1 MIDGTNSHLKQRM
14 TEWSNPEG
22 DHVKFT
28 SESGKSTTYTTDASG
43 TTTKTKGGKTKEISQ
58 RKRDRQVARKS
69 SAFTKKPIKYDED
82 KGMEYVMHKGKKVYG
97 SWNEFEPNR
106 NNKVKTRGLSDHLIE
121 KDGEL
126 FVNEATWDSTLSH
139 NK

>member
-1 MIDGTNSHLKQRM
+1 MAFKMQG
-14 TEWSNPEG
+14 
-22 DHVKFT
+22 
-28 SESGKSTTYTTDASG
+28 
-43 TTTKTKGGKTKEISQ
+43 
-58 RKRDRQVARKS
+58 

-106 NNKVKTRGLSDHLIE
+106 NNKVKTRGLSDHIIE

>member
-1 MIDGTNSHLKQRM
+1 MAFKMQG
-14 TEWSNPEG
+14 
-22 DHVKFT
+22 
-28 SESGKSTTYTTDASG
+28 
-43 TTTKTKGGKTKEISQ
+43 
-58 RKRDRQVARKS
+58 
-69 SAFTKKPIKYDED
+69 SAFTRKPIKYDED
-82 KGMEYVMHKGKKVYG
+82 KGMEYVMHKGEKVYG

-106 NNKVKTRGLSDHLIE
+106 NNKVKTRGLSDHIIE